1 MMPTSRAPIAAPEPA
16 EISHHPVGDLLA
28 RYKAI
33 FSAAWQHRAE
43 LAGPQRLADEAA
55 FLPAALSLQDTPVHP
70 APRRFAY
77 AIIALFL
84 IAIAW
89 ACFGQVD
96 IVAVAPGRIIVG
108 DRTKVIQPLEASIV
122 RQVFVKDGDRV
133 QAGQVLVAL
142 DPTIASADKTT
153 VQEQIKAAASEVFRT
168 QSLQQLLQNILSN
181 REQTNAI
188 SPDFRPDTSSK
199 YVVAVFNIPNMGT
212 IDRQTIQGQLQAQLQ
227 AQLNSE
233 WQDIRAKLAKLDAEA
248 ARRQAEVATAQASI
262 SKLQSTIPMAQTREA
277 DYKNLVGEGFISSHA
292 TQDKTRER
300 VELERDLATQR
311 ARLGEARSAL
321 AETAQA
327 KAAYRAE
334 TQRQLNDRHAHAAS
348 KLEQLTAEHSKAS
361 QRERQT
367 QLTAPVAGVIQ
378 QLAIHSVGGVVTSA
392 QPLMIVVPDSATVT
406 AEVTIANQ
414 DIGFVNAG
422 QTAEVKLETFPYTKY
437 GTVKARVD
445 IVTADAV
452 TDEKKGSYYPATL
465 TLSQKDMLI
474 DGKRVNLSPGMNIT
488 AEIKTGKRR
497 VIEYLLSPVQRA
509 GSESLRER

>member
-1 MMPTSRAPIAAPEPA
+1 MTEAVKSDHPAIA
-16 EISHHPVGDLLA
+16 LLA
-28 RYKAI
+28 RYRAI
-33 FSAAWQHRAE
+33 FAAAWQHRVE
-43 LAGPQRLADEAA
+43 LAGPQRLADEQA

-84 IAIAW
+84 IAVAW
-89 ACFGQVD
+89 ACFGQID

-108 DRTKVIQPLEASIV
+108 DRTKLIQPLEASIV
-122 RQVFVKDGDRV
+122 RKVLVKDGDRV
-133 QAGQVLVAL
+133 IAGQVLVEL
-142 DPTIASADKTT
+142 DTTIASADKTG
-153 VQEQIKAAASEVFRT
+153 VQEQIKAAQSEVFRT
-168 QSLQQLLQNILSN
+168 HALQQVLSN
-181 REQTNAI
+181 TKQTNAI
-188 SPDFRPDTSSK
+188 SRDLGPENSSK
-199 YVVAVFNIPNMGT
+199 NSLKLPVIPNTGA
-212 IDRQTIQGQLQAQLQ
+212 IDEKIAQTTQAQLQ
-227 AQLNSE
+227 SE

-248 ARRQAEVATAQASI
+248 TRRQAEFATVQAAI

-311 ARLGEARSAL
+311 ARLQEAQSAL
-321 AETAQA
+321 AETEHA

-334 TQRQLNDRHAHAAS
+334 TQRQLNDRHALASS
-348 KLEQLTAEHSKAS
+348 KLEQLNADHNKAS

-422 QTAEVKLETFPYTKY
+422 QMAEVKLETFPYTKY
-437 GTVKARVD
+437 GTVKARVN

-452 TDEKKGSYYPATL
+452 TDEKRGSYYPATL

-488 AEIKTGKRR
+488 AEIKTGQRR
-497 VIEYLLSPVQRA
+497 VIEYLLNPVQRA

>member
-1 MMPTSRAPIAAPEPA
+1 MTEAAKSDHPAIA
-16 EISHHPVGDLLA
+16 LLA
-28 RYKAI
+28 RYRAI
-33 FSAAWQHRAE
+33 FAAAWQHRAE
-43 LAGPQRLADEAA
+43 LAGPARLADEAA

-84 IAIAW
+84 IAVAW

-108 DRTKVIQPLEASIV
+108 DRTKLIQPLEASIV
-122 RQVFVKDGDRV
+122 RKVLVKDGDRV
-133 QAGQVLVAL
+133 QAGQVLVEL
-142 DPTIASADKTT
+142 DPTIANADKAG

-168 QSLQQLLQNILSN
+168 QLLQQMLQKVLSN
-181 REQTNAI
+181 AKQTNAI
-188 SPDFRPDTSSK
+188 SLDLRPDISLKSPLGLPI
-199 YVVAVFNIPNMGT
+199 IPNIGS
-212 IDRQTIQGQLQAQLQ
+212 IDQKITQTTQAQLQ
-227 AQLNSE
+227 SE
-233 WQDIRAKLAKLDAEA
+233 WQDIRAKLAKLDSEA
-248 ARRQAEVATAQASI
+248 SRRQAEINTVQASI
-262 SKLQSTIPMAQTREA
+262 YKLQSTIPMAQTREA
-277 DYKNLVGEGFISSHA
+277 DYKNLVGEGFISSHV

-311 ARLGEARSAL
+311 ARLQEAQSAL
-321 AETAQA
+321 AETEQT

-334 TQRQLNDRHAHAAS
+334 TQRQLNDRHAHALS
-348 KLEQLTAEHSKAS
+348 KLEQLNADHNKAS

-406 AEVTIANQ
+406 AEVSIANQ

-422 QTAEVKLETFPYTKY
+422 QIAEVKLETFPYTKY
-437 GTVKARVD
+437 GTVKARVN
-445 IVTADAV
+445 IVSADAV
-452 TDEKKGSYYPATL
+452 TDEKRGSYYPATL
-465 TLSQKDMLI
+465 TFSQKDMLI

-488 AEIKTGKRR
+488 AEIKTGQRR